1 MRWKQVTDRLYDIA
15 VVGSGF
21 AGSLLAMIAQRL
33 GRSVILI
40 EKGRHPRFAIGES
53 STPITNLLI
62 EDLTTRYNLPALTP
76 LAKWGTWQQAYP
88 DLAGGLKRGFTF
100 YHHTLGKPA
109 EADPNRANQLLVAA
123 SPHDRIA
130 DTHWFRAEFD
140 QFFVNEA
147 QKIGVEYLDETNL
160 RAFSESEDEVRL
172 DGSRHGEDLTV
183 RAKYLVDATGPRG
196 FLHHALR
203 LPELPIPDMP
213 PTQAL
218 YSHFSHVGRL
228 GDINPAL
235 GEQPPYPVDDAA
247 VHHVFDGG
255 WIWVLQFNNGVTSA
269 GVAATADAAQ
279 RLQLGDGADAWY
291 RLLSLIPNLQQQ
303 FAAAKTLR
311 PFVHV
316 PRLSFR
322 SGAVAGDRWVLLP
335 SAAGFVDPLLSTG
348 FALTLLGVARL
359 VEIIEKHWESE
370 SFSTRVQAA
379 AWKSDAELL
388 ATGRLIGSLYAS
400 MENFPVFVSLSLLY
414 FAAVIFSE
422 TARRLGR
429 PELAGSFLLHDRPVF
444 GAHCLELFARVRQ
457 TGDPQ
462 ESAQLCEEI
471 VRAIEPL
478 NLAGLGNPHRRN
490 WYPVEAQDLFESAW
504 KVGATREQIT
514 QLLNRCGFRPQSDA

>member
-1 MRWKQVTDRLYDIA
+1 MK
-15 VVGSGF
+15 
-21 AGSLLAMIAQRL
+21 
-33 GRSVILI
+33 
-40 EKGRHPRFAIGES
+40 KGTHPRFAIGES
-53 STPITNLLI
+53 STPLTNLLL
-62 EDLTTRYNLPALTP
+62 EDLTTKYNLPALRP

-88 DLAGGLKRGFTF
+88 GLACGLKRGFTF
-100 YHHTLGKPA
+100 YHHSLGRP
-109 EADPNRANQLLVAA
+109 EVADPNRANQLLVAA
-123 SPHDRIA
+123 SPHDGIA

-140 QFFVNEA
+140 HLFVNEA
-147 QKIGVEYLDETNL
+147 QKIGVEYLDEANL
-160 RAFSESEDEVRL
+160 RTVSESKDGVRL
-172 DGSRHGEDLTV
+172 EGSRRGHEVTIW
-183 RAKYLVDATGPRG
+183 AKYVVDATGPRG
-196 FLHHALR
+196 FLHHALK

-228 GDINPAL
+228 GDVSPEA

-269 GVAATADAAQ
+269 GVAATDGAAQ
-279 RLQLGDGADAWY
+279 FLRLDEGAVAWH

-303 FAAAKTLR
+303 FARAKTLR

-322 SGAVAGDRWVLLP
+322 SGAVAGNRWVLLP

-348 FALTLLGVARL
+348 FAMTLLGISRL
-359 VEIIEKHWESE
+359 AEIIEQNWGSA
-370 SFSTRVQAA
+370 SFGAHVQAA
-379 AWKSDAELL
+379 ACKSEGELL

-400 MENFPVFVSLSLLY
+400 MENFPLFISLSLLY

-422 TARRLGR
+422 TARRLGK
-429 PELAGSFLLHDRPVF
+429 PELATSFLLYDRPVF
-444 GAHCLELFARVRQ
+444 GPQCQELFARVQHTR
-457 TGDPQ
+457 DPG

-471 VRAIEPL
+471 IRAIEPL
-478 NLAGLGNPHRRN
+478 NLAGLGNPLRRN

-514 QLLNRCGFRPQSDA
+514 QLLNRCCFRPQPNA

>member
-1 MRWKQVTDRLYDIA
+1 VSDGLYDIA

-21 AGSLLAMIAQRL
+21 AGSLLAMIAHRL
-33 GRSVILI
+33 GRSVILL
-40 EKGRHPRFAIGES
+40 EKGKHPRFAIGES
-53 STPITNLLI
+53 STPLTNLLL

-76 LAKWGTWQQAYP
+76 LAKWGTWQQTYP
-88 DLAGGLKRGFTF
+88 DLACGLKRGFTF

-109 EADPNRANQLLVAA
+109 VADPNRTSQLLVAA
-123 SPHDRIA
+123 SPHDGIA

-140 QFFVNEA
+140 QLFVNEA
-147 QKIGVEYLDETNL
+147 QKIGVEYLDEANL
-160 RAFSESEDEVRL
+160 RVLSESKDELRL
-172 DGSRHGEDLTV
+172 DGSRRGQEV
-183 RAKYLVDATGPRG
+183 SIRAKYLVDATGPRG
-196 FLHHALR
+196 FLHHALE
-203 LPELPIPDMP
+203 LPEFPIPDMP

-218 YSHFSHVGRL
+218 YSHFAHVGRL
-228 GDINPAL
+228 GDVTHESC
-235 GEQPPYPVDDAA
+235 EQPPYPADDAA
-247 VHHVFDGG
+247 VHHIFDGG

-269 GVAATADAAQ
+269 GVAATDDAAL
-279 RLQLGDGADAWY
+279 RLQLDDGAVAWH
-291 RLLSLIPNLQQQ
+291 RLLGLIPNLQQQ
-303 FAAAKTLR
+303 FATAKTLR

-359 VEIIEKHWESE
+359 AEIIEQDWGSA
-370 SFSTRVQAA
+370 SFGTRVQAA
-379 AWKSDAELL
+379 ACKSEGELL

-422 TARRLGR
+422 TARRLGK
-429 PELAGSFLLHDRPVF
+429 PELARSFLLHDRPVF
-444 GAHCLELFARVRQ
+444 GAQCLELFARVQRNS
-457 TGDPQ
+457 DPQ

-471 VRAIEPL
+471 IRAIEPL
-478 NLAGLGNPHRRN
+478 NLAGLGNPRRRN
-490 WYPVEAQDLFESAW
+490 WYPVEAQDLFEGAW

-514 QLLNRCGFRPQSDA
+514 QLLNRCGFRPQPEA